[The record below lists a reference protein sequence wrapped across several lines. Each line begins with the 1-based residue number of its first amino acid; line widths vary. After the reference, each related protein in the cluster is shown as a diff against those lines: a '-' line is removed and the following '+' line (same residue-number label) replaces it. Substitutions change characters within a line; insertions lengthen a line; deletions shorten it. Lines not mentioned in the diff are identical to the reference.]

1 MWVRG
6 NVAIMSALLVTLAAI
21 SLADNVASPGAGR
34 VAVGAVAGGR
44 DHWPS
49 GFSIAMAGGGIQGG
63 RVLGET
69 DPDGKEE
76 PKNPIKVADLHSTV
90 FECLGIDHKKINQTP
105 IGRTV
110 KFSEGDPVRAL
121 LDA

>member
-1 MWVRG
+1 
-6 NVAIMSALLVTLAAI
+6 L
-21 SLADNVASPGAGR
+21 
-34 VAVGAVAGGR
+34 
-44 DHWPS
+44 
-49 GFSIAMAGGGIQGG
+49 AGGGIRGG

-90 FECLGIDHKKINQTP
+90 LECLGIDHKKINQTP